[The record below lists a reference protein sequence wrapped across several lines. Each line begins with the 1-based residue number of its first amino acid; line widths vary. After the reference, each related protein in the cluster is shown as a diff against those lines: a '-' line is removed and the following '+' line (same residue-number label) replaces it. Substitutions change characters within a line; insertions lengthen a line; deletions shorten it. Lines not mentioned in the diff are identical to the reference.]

1 MYTAQFLDFLRFEK
15 KYSVN
20 TVLSYQKDLND
31 FSQFLSKT
39 NFTSDESKITHH
51 LVRGFIVSLSEQ
63 NLAEKTINRKIS
75 ALKSYFNYLQK
86 GGKVSQN
93 PVKKI
98 TNLKVKKSLP
108 IFVDDKKMETLL
120 VKKAPSENLKWEES
134 RNNLI
139 VELLYGTGI
148 RLSEL
153 INLKLSQVNVGNQSI
168 KVLGKRN
175 KERLVPLYPALL
187 SEITQF
193 IELSKKTIENYGNF
207 LFCLPNGKP
216 LYPML
221 IYKLVKDSLAEVT
234 TQKKRSPHV
243 LRHSFATSMLN
254 NGADLNAIKTILGHS
269 SLAATQVY
277 THSNFEQL
285 KSIYKQA
292 HPKG

>member
-1 MYTAQFLDFLRFEK
+1 MYIAQFLDFLRFEK
-15 KYSVN
+15 KYSVY

-31 FSQFLSKT
+31 FSKFLS
-39 NFTSDESKITHH
+39 NSNNTSEETKITHH
-51 LVRGFIVSLSEQ
+51 LIRAFIVSLSEQ
-63 NLAEKTINRKIS
+63 HLSEKTINRKIS

-86 GGKVSQN
+86 GGKVAQN
-93 PVKKI
+93 PVHKI
-98 TNLKVKKSLP
+98 ANLKIKKSLP
-108 IFVDDKKMETLL
+108 QFVDDKKMEQLL
-120 VKKAPSENLKWEES
+120 VKKAPSETQNWVS
-134 RNNLI
+134 CRNNLI
-139 VELLYGTGI
+139 IELLYGTGI

-153 INLKLSQVNVGNQSI
+153 INLKVSQINIGNQSI

-187 SEITQF
+187 SEVTQF
-193 IELSKKTIENYGNF
+193 IELSKKTIENYGNL

-221 IYKLVKDSLAEVT
+221 IYKLVKDSLVEVT